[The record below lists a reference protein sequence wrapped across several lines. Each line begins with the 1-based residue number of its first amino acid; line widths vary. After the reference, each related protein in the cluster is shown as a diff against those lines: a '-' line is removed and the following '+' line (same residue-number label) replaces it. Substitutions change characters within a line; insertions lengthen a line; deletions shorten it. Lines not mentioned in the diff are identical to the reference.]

1 MHSIHGSLV
10 SIFAVGDKV
19 CLYIEFGCL
28 FYSQRCLVM
37 YVRET
42 SSFKEGYIIKFI
54 TLYLFLQMFCFTN
67 LVTDKNE
74 KTEKVILHYVQPHQI
89 QVNSC
94 YLLPLIL
101 VILLKHDKK
110 VYSKAKKKVFQHK
123 DVQVCYGLLII
134 LCI

>member
-1 MHSIHGSLV
+1 
-10 SIFAVGDKV
+10 
-19 CLYIEFGCL
+19 
-28 FYSQRCLVM
+28 
-37 YVRET
+37 
-42 SSFKEGYIIKFI
+42 
-54 TLYLFLQMFCFTN
+54 MFCFTN